1 MTTPIEQAQPTNE
14 GDGIQTNVENPQG
27 QAPQQTEAEKLLQA
41 EMTRTRQALIET
53 TVDNVSQNASKLHE
67 ITDVKLKDT
76 VTKRLY

>member
-1 MTTPIEQAQPTNE
+1 MTTEYEQANLA
-14 GDGIQTNVENPQG
+14 DASNGIQTTVENPQG
-27 QAPQQTEAEKLLQA
+27 QAPQPTEAEKLLQA